1 MRTYDITLTITPQ
14 TIVWPGDSP
23 VKITKTS
30 SIASGDNANVSEISM
45 SCHTGTHVDAPD
57 HFLNNGI
64 TVDDLSLDLLVGR
77 AYVLHLPNVSMI
89 TASVLMQAEIPPRTR
104 RLLFKTRN
112 SDLWANGN
120 TEFQTDFVALSVDAA
135 ELLVDRNVKLV
146 GIDYLSIAPYKM
158 GTPVHTILL
167 NAGVV
172 VLEGL
177 DLSKVSQGR
186 YTLHCLPLKLGGAE
200 GSPDAGGT
208 CGGVDPSVLVV

>member
-14 TIVWPGDSP
+14 SIVWPGDSP
-23 VKITKTS
+23 VVVKHTS
-30 SIASGDNANVSEISM
+30 SIASGDNSNVSEITM
-45 SCHTGTHVDAPD
+45 SCHTGTHVDAPH

-77 AYVLHLPNVSMI
+77 AYVLHLPDVSLI
-89 TASVLMQAEIPPRTR
+89 TASILMQADIPPRTR

-112 SDLWANGN
+112 SNLWANGN
-120 TEFQTDFVALSVDAA
+120 KEFQTDFVGLSVDAA

-172 VLEGL
+172 VIEGL
-177 DLSKVSQGR
+177 DLSQVSQGR
-186 YTLHCLPLKLGGAE
+186 YNLHCLPLKLGGAD
-200 GSPDAGGT
+200 GAPTRAILV
-208 CGGVDPSVLVV
+208 GV